1 MTTQDETTLS
11 GSLDD
16 LIEVAITPDAPIIT
30 EGIQDK
36 INNPPFV
43 QDMIAEIDR
52 VNAYAW
58 NRGSMGLDMGFESL
72 NKAFR
77 GLNPGIHL
85 IAGAPNSGKSMMLL
99 RIMWNVIL
107 LNQYQSEDHPREA
120 FCLYFSLDDTNEE
133 LMPRVVA
140 MDQGITINQVLFPKA
155 VQEPIVLEKRAAG
168 LEKLKANVHH
178 FAMKDASQGS
188 TIEYIEETIKEYT
201 ETLETLYPGR
211 FQIAAFVDNFHDIDV
226 AEPGY
231 QEDIVRFD
239 YVASHL
245 TDIANKYLI
254 PVMCSA
260 EFRKISSHKRPSE
273 EDIKSSKK
281 IAYESKATILLYND
295 VGVDGENADV
305 YWELTDTDNPDVVRK
320 MPVAEMHI
328 SKNKFNSFKGREF
341 LRFIPEMANFY
352 EVSEEETQA
361 YRQMM
366 RS

>member
-77 GLNPGIHL
+77 GLNPGLHL
-85 IAGAPNSGKSMMLL
+85 VAGGANTGKSMLL
-99 RIMWNVIL
+99 LKIMWNVIL
-107 LNQYQSEDHPREA
+107 LNQFQSEDHPREA

-155 VQEPIVLEKRAAG
+155 VKEPVILEKREAG

-188 TIEYIEETIKEYT
+188 TIEFIEETIKEYT

-211 FQIAAFVDNFHDIDV
+211 YQLAVFVDNFHDVEV

-231 QEDIVRFD
+231 QEDLARFD
-239 YVASHL
+239 YAASHL
-245 TDIANKYLI
+245 TDIANNYLI
-254 PVMCSA
+254 PIMCSA
-260 EFRKISSHKRPSE
+260 EFRKISTHKRASE
-273 EDIKSSKK
+273 DDIKSSGKLP
-281 IAYESKATILLYND
+281 AL
-295 VGVDGENADV
+295 VGN
-305 YWELTDTDNPDVVRK
+305 Y
-320 MPVAEMHI
+320 
-328 SKNKFNSFKGREF
+328 
-341 LRFIPEMANFY
+341 
-352 EVSEEETQA
+352 
-361 YRQMM
+361 
-366 RS
+366 